1 MVKTRNIIQ
10 QAIEEDGFSSED
22 DLPLGFVG
30 TEIKKSM
37 FKNVKPMDMYDF
49 EPMIFPK
56 IIVPN
61 IV

>member
-1 MVKTRNIIQ
+1 MLKTRNIIQ

-30 TEIKKSM
+30 TEITKSM

-49 EPMIFPK
+49 EPMI
-56 IIVPN
+56 
-61 IV
+61 